1 MYIMGYEPDDGLL
14 RYTSGKEKGE
24 VRFVSGVRATK
35 YAVKYKTYTGAKK
48 RMNELNTLPG
58 GKKARLFIMPE
69 EIYVAYEE
77 WADRQAAK
85 YRKEV
90 GIE

>member
-1 MYIMGYEPDDGLL
+1 MYIIGYEPDDGMI
-14 RYTSGKEKGE
+14 RYYSGKEKGE

-35 YAVKYKTYTGAKK
+35 SAVKYKTYTGAKK

>member
-1 MYIMGYEPDDGLL
+1 MYIIGYGPDDGMI
-14 RYTSGKEKGE
+14 RYYSGKEKGE

>member
-1 MYIMGYEPDDGLL
+1 MYIIGYEPDDGMI
-14 RYTSGKEKGE
+14 RYYSGKEKGE
-24 VRFVSGVRATK
+24 GRFVSGFRATK

>member
-1 MYIMGYEPDDGLL
+1 MYIIGYEPDDGMI
-14 RYTSGKEKGE
+14 RYYSGKEKGE
-24 VRFVSGVRATK
+24 VRFVSRVRATK